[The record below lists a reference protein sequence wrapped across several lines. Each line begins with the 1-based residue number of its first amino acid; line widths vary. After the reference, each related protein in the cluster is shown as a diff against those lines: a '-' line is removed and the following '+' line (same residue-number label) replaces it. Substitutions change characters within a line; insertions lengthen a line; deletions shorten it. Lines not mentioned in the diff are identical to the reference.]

1 MIEPI
6 RPEPPQEAPQ
16 APLEVPVQA
25 PIQEDRSRP
34 SLKKLRDL
42 VQGPFGIRSL
52 ALTGLFLLAALY
64 TLYFARAF
72 FLPIVLAVLLSFL
85 MSPAVRFLKKL
96 HIPNG
101 VGAGLLVL
109 TLIGSLG
116 VGIYELAGPAYEWAQ
131 QAPRQMRRLER
142 KLAEFK
148 KPVQTMSKATQQV
161 EKMTQ
166 VGGQQPT
173 KVEVQTET
181 LGERMFSQAT
191 EIIAGGTVMFI
202 LLFFL
207 LASGDLFLRKLIRVL
222 PRLDD
227 KKRAVEIARQIQSD
241 VSTYLSTI
249 TVINLALGLAVWGL
263 MTLIGIP
270 NPLLWGVLAFV
281 TNYIPYLGAIV
292 MIVVLA
298 MVGFLTF
305 EDTARALMA
314 PGIYIGLNLLES
326 YVVTPLVLGHRLTL
340 NPVVIFLGLTFWGWL
355 WGITGA
361 VLAVPI
367 MVVLKIFC
375 DHSEALASVGEF
387 MGGE

>member
-16 APLEVPVQA
+16 APLEAPVPLQA
-25 PIQEDRSRP
+25 NSPRP
-34 SLKKLRDL
+34 SLKKLRD
-42 VQGPFGIRSL
+42 VMQGPFGIRSI

-85 MSPAVRFLKKL
+85 MSPVVRFLKKL

-101 VGAGLLVL
+101 LGAGLLVL

-161 EKMTQ
+161 EKITQ
-166 VGGQQPT
+166 VGAGQQPT

-222 PRLDD
+222 PSLED

-305 EDTARALMA
+305 EDTAHALMA
-314 PGIYIGLNLLES
+314 PGAFIGLNLLES
-326 YVVTPLVLGHRLTL
+326 YLVTPLVLGHRLTL

-361 VLAVPI
+361 LLAVPI
-367 MVVLKIFC
+367 MVVLKIVC
-375 DHSEALASVGEF
+375 DRSEPLRSVGEF
-387 MGGE
+387 LGD